1 MKKTKKQFAVKLW
14 LELGF
19 NYVSTTSANN
29 KESAVQNVLD
39 EYNSRRSEY
48 LTLKDVLDSKVQELP
63 VCVIN
68 TAFGPVSVDIKP
80 NPYYATEVII
90 NGKRINLPDEFNYW
104 DIKSITIHHAELPV
118 IATIETKKHKF
129 IVKNNTNRYGCYFEI
144 MK

>member
-19 NYVSTTSANN
+19 NYVGTTCANN
-29 KESAVQNVLD
+29 KESAIQNVLN
-39 EYNSRRSEY
+39 EYNQRHSEH
-48 LTLKDVLDSKVQELP
+48 LTLEDVADSIVQELP
-63 VCVIN
+63 ICVIN
-68 TAFGPVSVDIKP
+68 TAFGPVSVDIRP
-80 NPYYATEVII
+80 NSYYATEVII

-129 IVKNNTNRYGCYFEI
+129 IVKNNTNKCGCSFEI